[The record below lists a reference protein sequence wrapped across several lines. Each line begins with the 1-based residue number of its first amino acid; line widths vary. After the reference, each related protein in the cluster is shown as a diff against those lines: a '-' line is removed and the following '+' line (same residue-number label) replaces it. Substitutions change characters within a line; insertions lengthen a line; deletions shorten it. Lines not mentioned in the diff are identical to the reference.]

1 MDEMADVA
9 PAHNPPY
16 VTAMKQLAERFPDV
30 PLVAAFETDF
40 HATIPDRNSRYA
52 VPKEWLEKHLVRR
65 WGFHG
70 ASHRFVSERLL
81 AKMSQ
86 RPLRA
91 VQCHLGGSS
100 SICWTH
106 DGKSVGTS
114 MGMSPQSG
122 VPQNNRSG
130 DVDPYAILHVCK
142 TTGRS
147 LEDLLVELS
156 TRAGLAGMSG
166 TSGDMRDL
174 EAAAA
179 NGNEAAR
186 VALDVYV
193 GSIRHWLGGGIVE
206 LGGLDAIAFTGG
218 IGENSPA
225 TRAAVVAGL
234 KDLNIE
240 IDNTANHAAA
250 TGERRIESSRSRVA
264 IWVTPTNEE
273 LIVARQT
280 RNFLTLAS

>member
-1 MDEMADVA
+1 
-9 PAHNPPY
+9 
-16 VTAMKQLAERFPDV
+16 
-30 PLVAAFETDF
+30 
-40 HATIPDRNSRYA
+40 
-52 VPKEWLEKHLVRR
+52 
-65 WGFHG
+65 
-70 ASHRFVSERLL
+70 
-81 AKMSQ
+81 
-86 RPLRA
+86 
-91 VQCHLGGSS
+91 
-100 SICWTH
+100 
-106 DGKSVGTS
+106 
-114 MGMSPQSG
+114 
-122 VPQNNRSG
+122 
-130 DVDPYAILHVCK
+130 
-142 TTGRS
+142 
-147 LEDLLVELS
+147 
-156 TRAGLAGMSG
+156 MSG

-234 KDLNIE
+234 NDLNIE
-240 IDNTANHAAA
+240 IDNTANHSAT